1 MQGKGFLAT
10 YTQVESRCG
19 GVMRG
24 AQGVDLYTISI
35 YSMISTYI
43 NVSHKLDEQSFKKTI
58 HHKTVVFLGH
68 MNDNS
73 NFTFPITS
81 TIPRRWPLQNYTEA
95 TVKENPKFHVFG
107 NFGY

>member
-1 MQGKGFLAT
+1 MPQLFLADHFSPISENGVKVH
-10 YTQVESRCG
+10 YRCN
-19 GVMRG
+19 
-24 AQGVDLYTISI
+24 DIKDKSL
-35 YSMISTYI
+35 SMMTS
-43 NVSHKLDEQSFKKTI
+43 SHKLDEQSFKKTI

-81 TIPRRWPLQNYTEA
+81 TIPRRWPLQDYTEA

>member
-1 MQGKGFLAT
+1 MVTLIT
-10 YTQVESRCG
+10 
-19 GVMRG
+19 
-24 AQGVDLYTISI
+24 SI
-35 YSMISTYI
+35 LDAFMYRLNMFCQTSLQRKLLVTLITSILDTFMYSSQ
-43 NVSHKLDEQSFKKTI
+43 KLDEQSFKKTI
-58 HHKTVVFLGH
+58 QHKTVVFLGH

>member
-1 MQGKGFLAT
+1 MTGRYVHTL
-10 YTQVESRCG
+10 
-19 GVMRG
+19 
-24 AQGVDLYTISI
+24 TIVTI
-35 YSMISTYI
+35 VI
-43 NVSHKLDEQSFKKTI
+43 SHKLDEQSFKKTI

>member
-1 MQGKGFLAT
+1 MLIF
-10 YTQVESRCG
+10 G
-19 GVMRG
+19 GY
-24 AQGVDLYTISI
+24 LLI
-35 YSMISTYI
+35 Y
-43 NVSHKLDEQSFKKTI
+43 NSHKLDEQSFKKTI

>member
-1 MQGKGFLAT
+1 MCRNL
-10 YTQVESRCG
+10 
-19 GVMRG
+19 
-24 AQGVDLYTISI
+24 
-35 YSMISTYI
+35 
-43 NVSHKLDEQSFKKTI
+43 HKLFLKIVNKRIKNTKFYPPTLYIKHEQYYQSFKKTI
-58 HHKTVVFLGH
+58 EHKTVVFLGH

-95 TVKENPKFHVFG
+95 TVKENPEFHVFG

>member
-1 MQGKGFLAT
+1 MIITKLALLWG
-10 YTQVESRCG
+10 E
-19 GVMRG
+19 
-24 AQGVDLYTISI
+24 AQFCLPSLCLLKERKVKKI
-35 YSMISTYI
+35 YRVFI
-43 NVSHKLDEQSFKKTI
+43 SHKLDEQSFKKTI